1 MRHLQ
6 TDPLSL
12 NQSLMNRLFSNRYR
26 LQKLAIAILLIVG
39 LCAHTHIVGNR
50 YAHQQLIILE
60 KCLRNP
66 ASCVDNLLVMRV
78 RIKHSPDGPFIA
90 YPRIGGVYRLEYP
103 VPLTGDL
110 AGVQHG
116 YVIDILGAYSS
127 DSTFGI
133 TKIQR
138 DDWIRPVKYAVSLL
152 GLTLSIIFLSRR
164 YRFSSSRLLPLVQ
177 R

>member
-1 MRHLQ
+1 
-6 TDPLSL
+6 
-12 NQSLMNRLFSNRYR
+12 MNGLFSNRHR
-26 LQKLAIAILLIVG
+26 FQKLAIAILLMMG

-60 KCLRNP
+60 GCLKNP
-66 ASCVDNLLVMRV
+66 TSCVDNLLVMRV
-78 RIKHSPDGPFIA
+78 RIKHSPDGLFIA
-90 YPRIGGVYRLEYP
+90 YPRIGGVYHLEYP

-110 AGVQHG
+110 TGVQHG
-116 YVIDILGAYSS
+116 YVIDILGAYAS

-152 GLTLSIIFLSRR
+152 GLTLTVFLLSRR
-164 YRFSSSRLLPLVQ
+164 YRFSSSRLFPLVQ